1 MIGSATSTA
10 SIEVFQQDRSLAL
23 ISPFEPAVLSAEEA
37 FQFRHTVEEGAVSLS
52 WAVAPGYYLYLDKFE
67 FDSHQLTLGQAKF
80 PQAILHQ
87 DPTFGSVEVLEGY
100 ISASLPFDSDGKGG
114 TIRITYQG
122 CSATGMCYLPVIQ
135 EITVQVDNY
144 STHDGS
150 TLTDKLKDQS
160 LWVSL
165 ALFFALGIGLSVTP
179 CVFPM
184 YPILS
189 GVIAGQGAN
198 ISVSKGFALS
208 MCYVQGMAVT
218 FTGLGLL
225 VASAGVKYQA
235 ALQQPAV
242 IIATAVLF
250 ACLSLSMFGLYQLQM
265 PDFIQSRLI
274 KVSNSQSAGSYIGA
288 TAMGAISGLICSPCT
303 TAPLSGALIYVAQTG
318 DLFVGGATL
327 YVLSIGMSLPLL
339 VIGAGGGKLLPKAG
353 GWMNTVKKLFGVLML
368 AVAISMLDRVLPT
381 AIVVI
386 MGLSVFAALMG
397 YVIGQ
402 GVLEGKKQKVMIA
415 SMLLVSSLAGG
426 SIYGYSALTSS
437 SYEQTYE
444 QHGEHL
450 AGKPDKTDTIDEV
463 KVQMAE
469 ALALGKPIVMD
480 FYADWCTS
488 CREMDEKTFGN
499 KQVQEKLAQAVV
511 IKVDVTDNTDEQ
523 NQIMEKL
530 NVLGLPTVLF
540 FNHEGNEVDGQRVTG
555 FMSPEKFLNHIKGL

>member
-1 MIGSATSTA
+1 
-10 SIEVFQQDRSLAL
+10 
-23 ISPFEPAVLSAEEA
+23 
-37 FQFRHTVEEGAVSLS
+37 
-52 WAVAPGYYLYLDKFE
+52 
-67 FDSHQLTLGQAKF
+67 
-80 PQAILHQ
+80 
-87 DPTFGSVEVLEGY
+87 
-100 ISASLPFDSDGKGG
+100 
-114 TIRITYQG
+114 
-122 CSATGMCYLPVIQ
+122 
-135 EITVQVDNY
+135 
-144 STHDGS
+144 
-150 TLTDKLKDQS
+150 
-160 LWVSL
+160 
-165 ALFFALGIGLSVTP
+165 
-179 CVFPM
+179 
-184 YPILS
+184 
-189 GVIAGQGAN
+189 
-198 ISVSKGFALS
+198 
-208 MCYVQGMAVT
+208 
-218 FTGLGLL
+218 
-225 VASAGVKYQA
+225 
-235 ALQQPAV
+235 
-242 IIATAVLF
+242 
-250 ACLSLSMFGLYQLQM
+250 
-265 PDFIQSRLI
+265 
-274 KVSNSQSAGSYIGA
+274 